1 MKIKNPLLMIMLAV
15 TIGLVGCAEKQE
27 ASTEDAKQETMEA
40 ATDVEAKS
48 EDMLAEGEDKVEA
61 IKEDAD
67 SAMKEAEQKAETAEE
82 DAAAKLKEKCIEAA
96 EKLGQSTDKC

>member
-1 MKIKNPLLMIMLAV
+1 MKIKNPLLMMIFAA

-27 ASTEDAKQETMEA
+27 SSAEEAKKETMEA
-40 ATDVEAKS
+40 ASDVEAKS
-48 EDMLAEGEDKVEA
+48 EGMLAEGEDKVDA
-61 IKEDAD
+61 MKEDAD
-67 SAMKEAEQKAETAEE
+67 AAMKEAEEKAEAAKE